1 MLATVPSERLLTF
14 FLFVSRTYKRKST
27 YLHWKS
33 PPLLSNV
40 SARSDYNLWDWRK
53 HTWEQLLI
61 KKVFLWNM
69 KIGRSNIFSLVTW
82 KLSELLSENPVTD
95 NLPYYVLS
103 VTPPG
108 DCTVRVL
115 FWDKKHLII
124 LFDCISKYKLNVDVL
139 FCDMHTV
146 SVTMQAG
153 QFSLVI
159 CSICQVYFCYHAH
172 QFFTT

>member
-1 MLATVPSERLLTF
+1 MCYLWLLQETVP
-14 FLFVSRTYKRKST
+14 Y
-27 YLHWKS
+27 
-33 PPLLSNV
+33 
-40 SARSDYNLWDWRK
+40 
-53 HTWEQLLI
+53 
-61 KKVFLWNM
+61 
-69 KIGRSNIFSLVTW
+69 G
-82 KLSELLSENPVTD
+82 
-95 NLPYYVLS
+95 YY
-103 VTPPG
+103 
-108 DCTVRVL
+108 
-115 FWDKKHLII
+115 FEIKKHLII